1 MGVTGTVG
9 AARPRAV
16 PLRGAVATA
25 VVPSVLV
32 GPLPLV
38 PLGGPAAAPAAA
50 ATCGAVVDAALAAP
64 DAATGTAA
72 LQAALDAAAG
82 ADPSCT
88 AWTVVLTGT
97 FDLVDDLVHAVALP
111 LVLEGPEGA
120 RAELRGGGSARLLT
134 LRRPATEVT
143 LRRLV
148 LRGGDATGTDLAG
161 AGGAVGAEVAPLADP
176 TPSRITVLDALLVGN
191 TAASGGAIAADVVA
205 LTDVDLVGNAAPLG
219 GAVDV
224 GTLTATR
231 VQFVGNAATL
241 PPGQGGA
248 VRAAGDVTLVTV
260 TLTGNAASA
269 GGSVWMSGAVDP
281 VLRATATTFA
291 DARADDGGHV
301 LADLTLGG
309 GVRAVLRGT
318 VLAGVTAL
326 TGGGPVPAVC
336 AGLVVHAGPA
346 PDVTVAALATD
357 ASCPGAT
364 PLDAEPTLAA
374 LDGAAGR
381 VEGRTRLLVPAPDGP
396 LVDVAACA
404 DVWPATDARGVAR
417 PQPTDG
423 ACDAGAVEVERA
435 APTAPPP
442 PTAPAPPPTAPP
454 DLGPPAPAAGDA
466 DSGADEWPAVP
477 PVPSAV
483 RSGAVAGPTGPTGW
497 TDLLRRLRRR

>member
-1 MGVTGTVG
+1 MGAMGTVG

-25 VVPSVLV
+25 VVLSVLV

-38 PLGGPAAAPAAA
+38 PLGGPAPAPAAA
-50 ATCGAVVDAALAAP
+50 ATCGAAVDAALAAP
-64 DAATGTAA
+64 DAAAGTAA

-82 ADPSCT
+82 ADPSCA
-88 AWTVVLTGT
+88 AWTVALAGT

-120 RAELRGGGSARLLT
+120 RAELRGDGSARLLT

-148 LRGGDATGTDLAG
+148 LRGGDAAGTDLDG

-176 TPSRITVLDALLVGN
+176 TPSRVTVLDALLVGN
-191 TAASGGAIAADVVA
+191 AAASGGAIAADVVA

-248 VRAAGDVTLVTV
+248 VRAGGDVTLVTV

-269 GGSVWMSGAVDP
+269 GGSVWMSGAADP

-291 DARADDGGHV
+291 DARADAGGHV

-326 TGGGPVPAVC
+326 TGGGPVPPVC
-336 AGLVVHAGPA
+336 AGLVAHSGPA
-346 PDVTVAALATD
+346 PDETVAALATD
-357 ASCPGAT
+357 ASCPGVT
-364 PLDAEPTLAA
+364 PLDAEPALSA

-381 VEGRTRLLVPAPDGP
+381 VEARTRLLVPAPDGP

-404 DVWPATDARGVAR
+404 DAWPVTDARGVAR

-423 ACDAGAVEVERA
+423 ACDAGAVEVERT

-442 PTAPAPPPTAPP
+442 PPPPPTAPP
-454 DLGPPAPAAGDA
+454 DLGPPAPAVEDA
-466 DSGADEWPAVP
+466 DGGADERPAVP

-483 RSGAVAGPTGPTGW
+483 RSGAVDGPTGRTGW
-497 TDLLRRLRRR
+497 NGLLNRLRRR